1 MLNDFRY
8 AWRSLLRQPTFTAVA
23 VLTLVLGIGTNT
35 AIFSVIKAVLLNR
48 LPFEDPSRLVVVWEQ
63 NPDGNRDL
71 VAPLTYVDWKS
82 QTRALESLAAFRQLR
97 YAFAG
102 AGEPLDVPSVRAT
115 PNLFAVLRA
124 NATLGR
130 TFTAEEGEPGKDRVA
145 ILSRAFWQRHFGGSS
160 TILGRTIQ
168 LDAQPYTV
176 VGVMGG
182 DFDFPPGGNVDVWT
196 PLSFDPNDAHGRSRK
211 ARSLNVVGR
220 LAGGAP
226 GQATGPPGVTIDAA
240 QSEMTVIAG
249 RLATTYP
256 DSNAGWGA
264 RVIAA
269 QEELVTTVRPALL
282 MISAAV
288 GFLMLIVCANVAN
301 LILARLSSRR
311 TEIAV
316 RAALGAGRWRLARQV
331 IAESAL
337 LSTMGCL
344 LGLFVAWA
352 CVRFV
357 HALPDGSL
365 PRIDDVR
372 LDGGVLL
379 FAIVVSAFTAL
390 VFGLGPALHA
400 ARSGLQDTM
409 HAFGGAT
416 KPSSGRLLSALV
428 VVEVALALILLVGA
442 GLMMRSFATLMRV
455 SPGFEPR
462 NLLAVQVYLPQAK
475 YKTGVDRTRFYA
487 EALQRIGAL
496 PGVQSAAAVS
506 ALPMYPV
513 GIDFALP
520 FTIEGKPAPSNGE
533 EPRADIRIATPRY
546 FETMKMSLLRGR
558 FIDGRDRQG
567 MPGAMVIN
575 ETMARRYFGG
585 EDPVGKVVQ
594 NPHGKAEVVG
604 IVADVKHYGLDGP
617 ARAELFMP
625 AWQNPLNGMAFVV
638 RTASDPKLFV
648 DPIRREVL
656 AIDAEQPIFD
666 TSTMVDV
673 VARSV
678 FLPRVSMLLL
688 SAFAAS
694 ALLLAVVG
702 IYGVVSYAVTQRTR
716 ELGVRMALG
725 ADAGATLRLVLG
737 RSMALVL
744 GGTVCGLVVSS
755 GLTRLLGR
763 LLYGVSPLDP
773 IVFVGVSSLLAAAG
787 FLASLI
793 PARRATRVDPI
804 VALRVD

>member
-8 AWRSLLRQPTFTAVA
+8 AWRSLLRQPTFTGVA

-35 AIFSVIKAVLLNR
+35 AIFSVIKAVLLNQ
-48 LPFEDPSRLVVVWEQ
+48 LPYLEPSRLVVVWEQ

-71 VAPLTYVDWKS
+71 VAPLTYVDWRD
-82 QTRALESLAAFRQLR
+82 QTRSLESLTAFRQLR

-115 PNLFAVLRA
+115 PSLFGLLGA
-124 NATLGR
+124 NAALGR
-130 TFTAEEGEPGKDRVA
+130 TFTSEEGEFGRDRVA
-145 ILSRAFWQRHFGGSS
+145 VISRAFWQRHFGGSPS
-160 TILGRTIQ
+160 IVGRTIQ
-168 LDAQPYTV
+168 LDAQPYVV
-176 VGVMGG
+176 VGVMSAE
-182 DFDFPPGGNVDVWT
+182 FDFPPGANTDVWT

-220 LAGGAP
+220 
-226 GQATGPPGVTIDAA
+226 
-240 QSEMTVIAG
+240 IAG
-249 RLATTYP
+249 RASVEQSQREMTLIASRLGSAYP

-264 RVIAA
+264 RVVSA
-269 QEELVTTVRPALL
+269 QDELVTTVRPALL
-282 MISAAV
+282 LISAAV
-288 GFLMLIVCANVAN
+288 GFLLLIVCANVAN
-301 LILARLSSRR
+301 LILAQLSRRR

-316 RAALGAGRWRLARQV
+316 RAALGAGRWQLARQV
-331 IAESAL
+331 LAESTILAGA
-337 LSTMGCL
+337 GCAI
-344 LGLFVAWA
+344 GLFVAFA
-352 CVRFV
+352 GVRYV
-357 HALPDGSL
+357 HALPEGSL
-365 PRIDDVR
+365 PRMADVR
-372 LDGGVLL
+372 LDSGVLL
-379 FAIVVSAFTAL
+379 FAIAVSALTVA
-390 VFGLGPALHA
+390 VFGVAPALYA
-400 ARSGLQDTM
+400 ARAGLSDTA
-409 HAFGGAT
+409 HAFGGASR
-416 KPSSGRLLSALV
+416 PGSQRVLGALV
-428 VVEVALALILLVGA
+428 VVEVALALMLLVGA
-442 GLMMRSFATLMRV
+442 GLMIRSFATLMRV

-475 YKTGVDRTRFYA
+475 YKTGADRTRFYA
-487 EALQRIGAL
+487 DALQRIGSL
-496 PGVQSAAAVS
+496 PGVLSAAAVS

-520 FTIEGKPAPSNGE
+520 FTIDGASAPSNGE

-558 FIDGRDRQG
+558 VIDDRDRQG

-575 ETMARRYFGG
+575 ETMAKRYFGG
-585 EDPVGKVVQ
+585 DDPLGKVVK

-625 AWQNPLNGMAFVV
+625 AWQNPLNGMALVV
-638 RTASDPKLFV
+638 RTASDPKLFIE
-648 DPIRREVL
+648 PIRRAIL
-656 AIDAEQPIFD
+656 AVDAEQPIFD
-666 TSTMVDV
+666 SSPMVDV

-678 FLPRVSMLLL
+678 FLPRISMLLL

-694 ALLLAVVG
+694 ALLLAIVG

-725 ADAGATLRLVLG
+725 ADSATTVRLVLG

-744 GGTVCGLVVSS
+744 GGTVCGVIVSA

-773 IVFVGVSSLLAAAG
+773 LVFVGVSTLLAGAG
-787 FLASLI
+787 LVASLI
-793 PARRATRVDPI
+793 PARRATKVDPI

>member
-1 MLNDFRY
+1 MLNDLRY
-8 AWRSLLRQPTFTAVA
+8 ASRSLLRQPTFTAVA

-35 AIFSVIKAVLLNR
+35 AIFSVIKAVLLNP
-48 LPFEDPSRLVVVWEQ
+48 LPYDDPSRLVVVWEQ

-71 VAPLTYVDWKS
+71 VAQLTYVDWRT
-82 QTRALESLAAFRQLR
+82 QTHSLESLAAFRQLR

-102 AGEPLDVPSVRAT
+102 AGDPLDVPSVRAT
-115 PNLFAVLRA
+115 PNLFTLLRA
-124 NATLGR
+124 NALLGR
-130 TFTAEEGEPGKDRVA
+130 TFTADEGEPGKDHVA
-145 ILSRAFWQRHFGGSS
+145 ILSRAFWQRHFGGSPG
-160 TILGRTIQ
+160 ILGRTIQ

-176 VGVMGG
+176 VGVMAGE
-182 DFDFPPGGNVDVWT
+182 FDFPPSGSVDVWT

-211 ARSLNVVGR
+211 ARQLNVVGR
-220 LAGGAP
+220 LA
-226 GQATGPPGVTIDAA
+226 PGVSLDQA
-240 QSEMTVIAG
+240 QREMTLIAS

-256 DSNAGWGA
+256 DSNTGWGA
-264 RVIAA
+264 RLISA

-282 MISAAV
+282 LISAAV
-288 GFLMLIVCANVAN
+288 GFLLLIVCANVAN
-301 LILARLSSRR
+301 LILARLSGRR

-316 RAALGAGRWRLARQV
+316 RAALGAGRWQLARQV

-337 LSTMGCL
+337 LAGAGCA
-344 LGLFVAWA
+344 LGLFAAWA

-357 HALPDGSL
+357 HALPEGSL
-365 PRIDDVR
+365 PRMNEVR

-379 FAIVVSAFTAL
+379 FAAGVSAFTAL
-390 VFGLGPALHA
+390 VFGLAPALHA
-400 ARSGLQDTM
+400 ARAGLRDTM

-416 KPSSGRLLSALV
+416 RPASQRLLSALV
-428 VVEVALALILLVGA
+428 VVEVALALTLLVAA

-462 NLLAVQVYLPQAK
+462 NLLAVQVYLPQTK
-475 YKTGVDRTRFYA
+475 YKDGVQRTRFYA
-487 EALQRIGAL
+487 DALQRIGSL

-520 FTIEGKPAPSNGE
+520 FTIEGKAPPANGE
-533 EPRADIRIATPRY
+533 EPRADIRIATPGY
-546 FETMKMSLLRGR
+546 FETMKMPLVRGR
-558 FIDGRDRQG
+558 VIDGRDRQG
-567 MPGAMVIN
+567 LPGAMVIN
-575 ETMARRYFGG
+575 ETMARRYFDG
-585 EDPVGKVVQ
+585 EDPIGKVVR

-604 IVADVKHYGLDGP
+604 IVGDVKHYGLDGP

-648 DPIRREVL
+648 DPIRREIL

-666 TSTMVDV
+666 TSAMVDV

-688 SAFAAS
+688 STFAAS
-694 ALLLAVVG
+694 ALLLAIVG

-725 ADAGATLRLVLG
+725 ADAATTLRLVLG
-737 RSMALVL
+737 RSMALVG
-744 GGTVCGLVVSS
+744 GGTLCGLAVSFA
-755 GLTRLLGR
+755 LTRLLAR

-773 IVFVGVSSLLAAAG
+773 IVFIGVSSVLAAAG

>member
-1 MLNDFRY
+1 MLNDLRY
-8 AWRSLLRQPTFTAVA
+8 AWRSLRRQPTFTAVA
-23 VLTLVLGIGTNT
+23 VLTLVLGIGLNT
-35 AIFSVIKAVLLNR
+35 AIFSIIKAVLLNP
-48 LPFEDPSRLVVVWEQ
+48 LPYDDSSSLVVVWEQ

-71 VAPLTYVDWKS
+71 VAPLTFLDWRAE
-82 QTRALESLAAFRQLR
+82 THALEGLAAFRQLR

-115 PNLFAVLRA
+115 PNLFSILRA
-124 NATLGR
+124 NAALGR
-130 TFTAEEGEPGKDRVA
+130 TFTADEGEPGRDHVA
-145 ILSRAFWQRHFGGSS
+145 LLSRAFWQRHFGGSPG
-160 TILGRTIQ
+160 IVGRTIQ
-168 LDAQPYTV
+168 LDAQPYVV
-176 VGVMGG
+176 VGVMPA
-182 DFDFPPGGNVDVWT
+182 DFDFPPGGSIDVWT
-196 PLSFDPNDAHGRSRK
+196 PLSFDPADAHGRSRK

-220 LAGGAP
+220 LAGGRSDRGAVGP
-226 GQATGPPGVTIDAA
+226 GATVD
-240 QSEMTVIAG
+240 QSQREMTLIAS
-249 RLATTYP
+249 RLAATYP
-256 DSNAGWGA
+256 DSNTGWGA
-264 RVIAA
+264 RVIPAR
-269 QEELVTTVRPALL
+269 EELVTTVRPALL

-288 GFLMLIVCANVAN
+288 GFLLLIVCANVAN

-311 TEIAV
+311 TEIAI
-316 RAALGAGRWRLARQV
+316 RAALGAGRLRLARQV

-337 LSTMGCL
+337 LAGIGCA

-352 CVRFV
+352 GVRLV
-357 HALPDGSL
+357 HALPEGSL
-365 PRIDDVR
+365 PRMSDVR

-379 FAIVVSAFTAL
+379 FAVGVSAFTAL
-390 VFGLGPALHA
+390 MFGVGPAIHA
-400 ARSGLQDTM
+400 ARSGLRDTM

-416 KPSSGRLLSALV
+416 RPAGQRLLSGLV
-428 VVEVALALILLVGA
+428 VVEVALALVLLVGA
-442 GLMMRSFATLMRV
+442 GLMIRSFAALMRV

-462 NLLAVQVYLPQAK
+462 NLLAVQVYLPQTK
-475 YKTGVDRTRFYA
+475 YKSGVDRTRFYA

-520 FTIEGKPAPSNGE
+520 FSIEGTAPPANGE
-533 EPRADIRIATPRY
+533 EPRADIRIATPGY
-546 FETMKMSLLRGR
+546 FETMKMALVRGR
-558 FIDGRDRQG
+558 VIDGRDRQG

-575 ETMARRYFGG
+575 ETMARRYLGG
-585 EDPVGKVVQ
+585 GDPIGRVVV
-594 NPHGKAEVVG
+594 NPHGRAEVVG

-638 RTASDPKLFV
+638 RTASDPNLFV
-648 DPIRREVL
+648 DSIRREIL

-694 ALLLAVVG
+694 ALLLAIVG

-725 ADAGATLRLVLG
+725 ADSAATLRMVLG

-744 GGTVCGLVVSS
+744 GGTACGLVVSV

-763 LLYGVSPLDP
+763 LLYGVSPLDAT
-773 IVFVGVSSLLAAAG
+773 VFVAVSSLLAAAG

>member
-1 MLNDFRY
+1 MLNDLRY
-8 AWRSLLRQPTFTAVA
+8 AWRSLRRQPTFTAVA
-23 VLTLVLGIGTNT
+23 VLTLVLGIGLNT
-35 AIFSVIKAVLLNR
+35 AIFSVIKAVLLNP
-48 LPFEDPSRLVVVWEQ
+48 LPYDDPSRLVVVWEQ

-71 VAPLTYVDWKS
+71 VAPLTFLDWRS
-82 QTRALESLAAFRQLR
+82 GTHALEGLAAFRQLR

-115 PNLFAVLRA
+115 PNLFSLLRA
-124 NATLGR
+124 NAALGR
-130 TFTAEEGEPGKDRVA
+130 TFTADEGEPGRDHVA
-145 ILSRAFWQRHFGGSS
+145 LLSRAFWQRHFGGSQG
-160 TILGRTIQ
+160 IVGRTIQ
-168 LDAQPYTV
+168 LDAQPYVV
-176 VGVMGG
+176 VGVMPG
-182 DFDFPPGGNVDVWT
+182 DFDFPPGGSVDVWT
-196 PLSFDPNDAHGRSRK
+196 PLSFDPADAHGRSRK

-220 LAGGAP
+220 LAGG
-226 GQATGPPGVTIDAA
+226 VTIA
-240 QSEMTVIAG
+240 QSQRELTLVAG
-249 RLATTYP
+249 RLAATYP

-264 RVIAA
+264 RVIPA

-288 GFLMLIVCANVAN
+288 GFLLLIVCANVAN

-311 TEIAV
+311 TEIAI
-316 RAALGAGRWRLARQV
+316 RAALGAGRLRLARQV

-337 LSTMGCL
+337 LAGIGCA
-344 LGLFVAWA
+344 LGLLVAWTG
-352 CVRFV
+352 VRLV
-357 HALPDGSL
+357 HALPEGSL
-365 PRIDDVR
+365 PRLGDVR

-379 FAIVVSAFTAL
+379 FAIGVSAFTAL
-390 VFGLGPALHA
+390 LFGVGPAIHA
-400 ARSGLQDTM
+400 ARSGLRDTM

-416 KPSSGRLLSALV
+416 RPGGQRLLSGLV
-428 VVEVALALILLVGA
+428 VVEVALALMLLVGA
-442 GLMMRSFATLMRV
+442 GLMIRSFAALMRV

-462 NLLAVQVYLPQAK
+462 NLLAVQVYLPQTK
-475 YKTGVDRTRFYA
+475 YASGVDRTRFYT
-487 EALQRIGAL
+487 EALQRIGSL

-520 FTIEGKPAPSNGE
+520 FSIEGNAAPANGE
-533 EPRADIRIATPRY
+533 EPRADIRIATPGY
-546 FETMKMSLLRGR
+546 FETMKMALLRGR
-558 FIDGRDRQG
+558 VIDGRDRQG
-567 MPGAMVIN
+567 TPGAMVIN
-575 ETMARRYFGG
+575 ETMSRRYFGG
-585 EDPVGKVVQ
+585 GDPIGRVVV
-594 NPHGKAEVVG
+594 NPHGRAQVVG

-638 RTASDPKLFV
+638 RTVSDPKLFV
-648 DPIRREVL
+648 DSIRREIL

-666 TSTMVDV
+666 TSTMIDV

-694 ALLLAVVG
+694 ALLLAIVG

-725 ADAGATLRLVLG
+725 ADSGATLRLVLG

-744 GGTVCGLVVSS
+744 GGTICGLVVSF

-763 LLYGVSPLDP
+763 LLYGVSPLDTT
-773 IVFVGVSSLLAAAG
+773 VFVAVSSLLAAAG